1 MLKSRS
7 QCFHR
12 MFDYSVPSQNFFEG
26 CVCRFYNGALLSSV
40 NQSKIY
46 WSRKK
51 FVNMFSLNN
60 ILILSQFCNSK
71 ISTRSVTWDSTLN
84 KVHALLQFFMTFW
97 RVLLMARVFDVYFC
111 WSEFLT
117 CTFVGRSFWRVLLL
131 AEVFDVYFC
140 WPEFHENAGVLL
152 GREQISCDIVSGH
165 MQIMGSC

>member
-111 WSEFLT
+111 WPEFLM
-117 CTFVGRSFWRVLLL
+117 CTFVGRSFMRMRECFWVENKSVVTLWVDICRSWGHARRNRNRFVS
-131 AEVFDVYFC
+131 FYF
-140 WPEFHENAGVLL
+140 
-152 GREQISCDIVSGH
+152 
-165 MQIMGSC
+165 